1 MTMKNFFL
9 FSLSIVLLML
19 SGIGGFYLW
28 RQIKV
33 AADERY
39 LQQTLLEKR
48 KKDDELFT
56 SEFIGIYKTY
66 LKSVKRMVQDIQ
78 LNNSLTDLENKMVQD
93 GYTHAEVGA
102 INNCACDLLKEEIN
116 EGKFTFPKKDNE

>member
-1 MTMKNFFL
+1 MKNLLL
-9 FSLSIVLLML
+9 FSLSIALLML
-19 SGIGGFYLW
+19 SGLGCFYLW

-33 AADERY
+33 VVDEKS

-48 KKDDELFT
+48 KRDDELFT

-66 LKSVKRMVQDIQ
+66 LKSVKRMIQDAQ
-78 LNNSLTDLENKMVQD
+78 LNNSITDLENKMVQD
-93 GYTHAEVGA
+93 GYTYAEVKGIENYA
-102 INNCACDLLKEEIN
+102 SGLLREEIK